1 MPPFLLTLAIAA
13 LGGLGAV
20 ARYTID
26 SQIKRA
32 YKAAFPLTTL
42 VINMLASFL
51 AGLFLAM
58 SEAGTLSGDIKLIL
72 ATGFCGGLSTFSTAM
87 NELLGALKTEKYGVA
102 LAYLACCVVVPLLC
116 AIFGYSVIQ

>member
-1 MPPFLLTLAIAA
+1 
-13 LGGLGAV
+13 
-20 ARYTID
+20 
-26 SQIKRA
+26 
-32 YKAAFPLTTL
+32 
-42 VINMLASFL
+42 
-51 AGLFLAM
+51 M